1 MVSLSFYGGVGE
13 IGGNKILL
21 VDGDTRVW
29 FDFGQSFTMGADYY
43 VNWLQPRR
51 CLRDYFEFGLLPE
64 LEGLYS
70 EEMLAGTPLGH
81 CDAEYQGVFITHAH
95 SDHVSHIGFIDPCIP
110 VYTGEGTRLFMEAME
125 RTSSWSS
132 YGDHDY
138 RGFRTGD
145 VVRVD
150 GLEVEPVHVDHSIP
164 AAYGYI
170 VHHSEGSLVYTGDM
184 RVHGP
189 RGEMTQEFLEAA
201 RYVEPGVMICEGTRM
216 ARRGRRRHLS
226 EAQVERGVKE
236 VCETADRGGKSV
248 IYTQPLR
255 DMDRL
260 RTFHRAAESSGR
272 VLVVHPKTAYLLDR
286 LIEDEHLELPDP
298 HSDDL
303 LRVYYRRKRSGTYSE
318 RDYYVW
324 ERGFMDRMVTVE
336 ELRERPTD
344 YIVNLGFQNFTE
356 LIDLRPEPGSHYV
369 YSMSEPFSEE
379 DIEHD
384 VLLNWL
390 GHFGLEYHQL
400 HASGHMSR
408 KELGEAME
416 YVGPGTVFPVHCEEP
431 GLFGDYYGSV
441 TLPEVGREYGV

>member
-1 MVSLSFYGGVGE
+1 MVSLSFYGGVNE

-29 FDFGQSFTMGADYY
+29 FDFGQSFTMGSDYY

-51 CLRDYFEFGLLPE
+51 CLRDYFEFRLLPE
-64 LEGLYS
+64 LKGLYR
-70 EEMLAGTPLGH
+70 EDVLEGTPVGY

-95 SDHVSHIGFIDPCIP
+95 SDHVSHIRFIDPCIP
-110 VYTGEGTRLFMEAME
+110 VYTGVGTRLFMDAME

-132 YGDHDY
+132 YGEHDY

-150 GLEVEPVHVDHSIP
+150 GLEVEPIHVDHSIP

-170 VHHSEGSLVYTGDM
+170 IRHSEGALAYTGDM

-189 RGEMTQEFLEAA
+189 RREMTQEFLEAA
-201 RYVEPGVMICEGTRM
+201 RYAEPGGMICEGTRM

-226 EAQVERGVKE
+226 EAQVERGVKA
-236 VCETADRGGKSV
+236 VCREADRGGKSV
-248 IYTQPLR
+248 IYTQPMR

-260 RTFHRAAESSGR
+260 RTFHRAAESCGR
-272 VLVVHPKTAYLLDR
+272 VLVVHPKTAYLLER
-286 LIEDEHLELPDP
+286 LIEDEHLDMPDP
-298 HSDDL
+298 YGDDL
-303 LRVYYRRKRSGTYSE
+303 VRVYYRRKRSGTYSE
-318 RDYYVW
+318 KDYYVW
-324 ERGFMDRMVTVE
+324 ERGYMDRMVTVE
-336 ELRERPTD
+336 ELRGRPTD

-356 LIDLRPEPGSHYV
+356 LIDLRPEPGSHYI

-390 GHFGLEYHQL
+390 RHFGLEYHQL

-416 YVGPGTVFPVHCEEP
+416 YVGPGTVYPVHCEEP
-431 GLFGDYYGSV
+431 ELFRSCYGSV
-441 TLPEVGREYGV
+441 TLPEVGRGYGI